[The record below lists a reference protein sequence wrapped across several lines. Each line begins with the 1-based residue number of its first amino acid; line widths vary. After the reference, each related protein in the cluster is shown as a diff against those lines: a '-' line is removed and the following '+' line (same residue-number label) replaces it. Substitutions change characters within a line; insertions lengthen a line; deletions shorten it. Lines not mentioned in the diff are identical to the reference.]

1 MDEAGKTCEYCHRFI
16 RKDEDGNIYC
26 KAHGMDIPL
35 GCTDHLFDVHK
46 FNELHRTPTLD
57 ELVGGDE

>member
-1 MDEAGKTCEYCHRFI
+1 MDEAGKTCEYCHRF
-16 RKDEDGNIYC
+16 RGVDEDGTIHC
-26 KAHGMDIPL
+26 KVHGTDIPF
-35 GCTDHLFDVHK
+35 GCTDHLFDVNK